1 MPYFCVPPIVRQLML
16 EPHASTGNM
25 AGPSASAHMS
35 PSSPLPSS
43 LSTPTHSETHNT
55 PDAGLNSSLPTLLTS
70 GRGGDSRASGAEGE
84 GMQLWRPSIRFV
96 WSPSCSTQPGITSAW
111 AAATSSV
118 TPPKAGRAHPI
129 SICSSVCSSDS
140 AAEEQVQGLDN
151 SGGSKGQILESVT
164 NGAGCVTKQ
173 SERKLLPS
181 SWSIRKKNLAPASY
195 RAAYQAQLDK
205 DTSAAAAD
213 AELVPQDGSTEVTL
227 PARAG
232 VGAKSVQGDQVSG
245 VSSASG
251 GFVGVSSSGW
261 QLKCHGRLSVSAQA
275 NSVVAAPAVSSG
287 KTLTGVRLRTTA
299 T

>member
-1 MPYFCVPPIVRQLML
+1 
-16 EPHASTGNM
+16 
-25 AGPSASAHMS
+25 
-35 PSSPLPSS
+35 
-43 LSTPTHSETHNT
+43 
-55 PDAGLNSSLPTLLTS
+55 
-70 GRGGDSRASGAEGE
+70 
-84 GMQLWRPSIRFV
+84 
-96 WSPSCSTQPGITSAW
+96 
-111 AAATSSV
+111 
-118 TPPKAGRAHPI
+118 
-129 SICSSVCSSDS
+129 
-140 AAEEQVQGLDN
+140 VQGLDN